1 VNNKR
6 LISFVLVLV
15 IVSVSCNFATGL
27 VSDSEP
33 SAEATEPTDASSD
46 GFSAEAVAGGVS
58 LKWEPISGAEQY
70 LIEMQI
76 GDEFIPLVVLAADQ
90 LSYVDEVPGD
100 AQFTYR
106 LTSLTNPG
114 SGESKSVTV
123 FVPEEQS
130 NPQAVTITFDM
141 APAAFDPG
149 SFDPNNFDPD
159 AFDPNDLDPSMFAPQ
174 PLLAESR
181 IGPAGGEVSVT
192 GTNGVTYKLTVPPGA
207 LDFEVPIRLKPV
219 SSIPDLPLSGGTLGA
234 VLIEPEGIVF
244 DLPAE
249 LKMIPPEGS
258 APPAGPLQVGFA
270 FEGSGQEFH
279 LYPLAQ
285 ATGQSSGGAH
295 LASLSAVPL
304 AVPLW
309 PDLADILYGG
319 GYGEGSGT
327 VEDVKKIKTPSKSSN
342 RTAHRAARAQM
353 DKLAPPEVA
362 EPLENLPKLPAE
374 AKAFNKIGESILNKS
389 GKANDW
395 SKLMDALDDFRI
407 YMETGGDKFN
417 PKLNEKILD
426 KILEKIKTL
435 LDKNMN
441 DCLSREEMKA
451 REMGRRLSAP
461 QSGFWQAA
469 ADRFKKNYGE
479 KLLKDLLEGL
489 KGCTFELDMYSNL
502 TFDAEG
508 QTLFA
513 TAEAKGIPLRVIYS
527 KGEVYLYGD
536 KEMTLKLQVAGSC
549 NFPIRQ
555 YDTLTLFIDKLT
567 PIYNN
572 GVLSDFELHLSVAGW
587 KAATGG
593 AASWGEKCP
602 VLVNVSGGGDYWT
615 GLFTTSRYVNGR
627 LQGWT
632 LSGKKAPL
640 TATLQAVYPS
650 FRPMGV
656 DAKMSEDSKFTLKVT
671 PRKK

>member
-1 VNNKR
+1 M
-6 LISFVLVLV
+6 LV

-27 VSDSEP
+27 VPDSKP
-33 SAEATEPTDASSD
+33 SAEATEPTSASSD
-46 GFSAEAVAGGVS
+46 GFSAEAVEGGVS

-70 LIEMQI
+70 LLEMQI

-90 LSYVDEVPGD
+90 LSYIDEVPGD

-106 LTSLTNPG
+106 LTSLTNAG

-141 APAAFDPG
+141 APAALDLNN
-149 SFDPNNFDPD
+149 FDPNNFDPN

-181 IGPAGGEVSVT
+181 IGPAGGELSVT

-244 DLPAE
+244 DIPAE
-249 LKMIPPEGS
+249 LKMLPPEGS
-258 APPAGPLQVGFA
+258 APPAGPVQVGFA

-285 ATGQSSGGAH
+285 GTGQSSGGAH
-295 LASLSAVPL
+295 LASLSAAPL
-304 AVPLW
+304 AVP
-309 PDLADILYGG
+309 PGSDLADILYGG

-327 VEDVKKIKTPSKSSN
+327 VEDVKKIKLPSKSSN

-374 AKAFNKIGESILNKS
+374 AKAFNKIGQSILDKS

-426 KILEKIKTL
+426 KILEKIKAL
-435 LDKNMN
+435 LDKNMS

-451 REMGRRLSAP
+451 REMGRLLSAP

-479 KLLKDLLEGL
+479 KLLKDLFEGL
-489 KGCTFELDMYSNL
+489 KECTFELDMYSNL

-508 QTLFA
+508 QTLFT

-536 KEMTLKLQVAGSC
+536 GGMTLKFRVAGSC
-549 NFPIRQ
+549 SFPLKQ
-555 YDTLTLFIDKLT
+555 YDSLDLFVDRLT
-567 PIYNN
+567 PIYSN
-572 GVLSDFELHLSVAGW
+572 GVISDFDLDLSVAGW
-587 KAATGG
+587 KAATG
-593 AASWGEKCP
+593 ASGQSDDDCP
-602 VLVNVSGGGDYWT
+602 VVVNVGGGGDYWT
-615 GLFTTSRYVNGR
+615 GLFTTSRAVNHDPLR
-627 LQGWT
+627 GWK
-632 LSGKKAPL
+632 LSGGPLSKNVPL
-640 TATLQAVYPS
+640 TATLQALYPS
-650 FRPMGV
+650 FQPFGL
-656 DAKMSEDSKFTLKVT
+656 DAKMSEDSKFTLRVI

>member
-1 VNNKR
+1 MV
-6 LISFVLVLV
+6 SFILVPL
-15 IVSVSCNFATGL
+15 L
-27 VSDSEP
+27 VSLACGFMTDLAPDSKP
-33 SAEATEPTDASSD
+33 SADAAETTGASSD
-46 GFSAEAVAGGVS
+46 GFSAEAAAGGVS
-58 LKWEPISGAEQY
+58 LQWEPISGAERY

-76 GDEFIPLVVLAADQ
+76 GDEFIPLAVLAADQ
-90 LSYVDEVPGD
+90 LSYADEVPGD

-106 LTSLTNPG
+106 LTGLTDAG
-114 SGESKSVTV
+114 RGESKLVTV

-130 NPQAVTITFDM
+130 APQAVTITFDM
-141 APAAFDPG
+141 APAAIDPAG
-149 SFDPNNFDPD
+149 FDPNNFDPNT
-159 AFDPNDLDPSMFAPQ
+159 FDPNNFDPSMFAPQ
-174 PLLAESR
+174 PLLTESR
-181 IGPAGGEVSVT
+181 VGLAGGELSVI
-192 GTNGVTYKLTVPPGA
+192 GTNGVTYILTVPPGA
-207 LDFEVPIRLKPV
+207 LDFEVLIRLKPV

-244 DLPAE
+244 DIPAK

-258 APPAGPLQVGFA
+258 VPPAGPLQVGFA

-285 ATGQSSGGAH
+285 DPGQSRGGAH
-295 LASLSAVPL
+295 LASLSAAPL
-304 AVPLW
+304 AVP
-309 PDLADILYGG
+309 PGSDLADILYGG
-319 GYGEGSGT
+319 GYGQGSGT
-327 VEDVKKIKTPSKSSN
+327 VEDVKKIKAPSKSSN
-342 RTAHRAARAQM
+342 RTAQRTARAQM
-353 DKLAPPEVA
+353 DELAPPEVA

-374 AKAFNKIGESILNKS
+374 ATAFNKIGESILSKS

-395 SKLMDALDDFRI
+395 SKLTEVLEDFRI
-407 YMETGGDKFN
+407 YMDAGGDKFN

-426 KILEKIKTL
+426 KLLEKIKKL
-435 LDKNMN
+435 LDKNMS
-441 DCLSREEMKA
+441 DCLSREEMQA
-451 REMGRRLSAP
+451 REMGRQLSAP
-461 QSGFWQAA
+461 TSGFWQAA